1 MMKATDEMADYWG
14 EEDRGKEKQGAEEE
28 EGEAQMEEG
37 EGEEGEEGGGEKSK
51 NLVVDG
57 EKENERRGQKR
68 NLKDR
73 LGKTRVKMDR

>member
-14 EEDRGKEKQGAEEE
+14 EENKGKEEE